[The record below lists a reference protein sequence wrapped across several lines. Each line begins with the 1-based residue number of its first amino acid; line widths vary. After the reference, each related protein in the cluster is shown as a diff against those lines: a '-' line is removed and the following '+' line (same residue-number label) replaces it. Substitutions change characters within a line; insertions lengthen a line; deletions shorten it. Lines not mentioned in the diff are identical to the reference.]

1 MRPRGAK
8 SEFEKVIGRSGRSLP
23 VLMPD
28 TALELMAG
36 FYREQRVV
44 NAALDEDQDM
54 LLCQWGV
61 YDLEGEEVFR
71 FDVIRHF
78 IENGT
83 EDEDGMSQ
91 LVLGCIYAPAAE
103 LHVLQS
109 GEIWC
114 HTPEHITAFEGEVTA
129 SAAFRAVN
137 HVKPMNVT
145 LDYNVI

>member
-1 MRPRGAK
+1 M
-8 SEFEKVIGRSGRSLP
+8 P
-23 VLMPD
+23 VLTPD
-28 TALELMAG
+28 TALELMVK

-61 YDLEGEEVFR
+61 YDLGGGEVFR

-91 LVLGCIYAPAAE
+91 LVLGCLYAPTPE
-103 LHVLQS
+103 LHAMKP
-109 GEIWC
+109 GDIWC
-114 HTPEHITAFEGEVTA
+114 HTPEGLAEFEKTAAA
-129 SAAFRAVN
+129 SEAFGRVS
-137 HVKPMNVT
+137 HVKPKLVT
-145 LDYNVI
+145 LDYTAI